1 MTPTAI
7 DLRVD
12 DPTAPHVAD
21 LLALHLAG
29 LRGVMS
35 PAFAYALDAT
45 GLAAPGVTFW
55 TAWRDDRLVGF
66 VALKHLDDTAA
77 EVKSMRAAPEARG
90 TGVGRALLDHVVH
103 EARSRGYARLNL
115 ETGTA
120 AYHADAV
127 ALYHRSGFMDCNP
140 FADYAASP
148 HNRFMTLPLGA
159 P

>member
-1 MTPTAI
+1 MSGAGDI
-7 DLRVD
+7 ELRQD
-12 DPTAPHVAD
+12 DPAAPHVAD

-35 PAFAYALDAT
+35 PEFAFALDAT

-66 VALKHLDDTAA
+66 VALKRLDDATA

-90 TGVGRALLDHVVH
+90 TGVGRALMDHVVAA
-103 EARSRGYARLNL
+103 ARARGHVRLNL

-127 ALYHRSGFMDCNP
+127 ALYQRSGFVDCAA

-148 HNRFMTLPLGA
+148 HNRFMTLTL
-159 P
+159 